1 MQFGNTLIIGD
12 SYSTFKGY
20 IPEGYAP
27 YYSNEPGN
35 TDVRRVEETWWH
47 QLQAETDCHILL
59 NNSWSG
65 STICNTGY
73 NNVDCSRSSSF
84 IYRLNCLIEQDFFLE
99 NQVDSILVFGGTNDS
114 WAGVKKGKLQ
124 YGSWTKADLHNVRP
138 AVRFMMQRRKT
149 AAPKANIYW
158 IVNTGLNR
166 KIRQGMLEACEHYK
180 IQPICF
186 RRINKTSGH
195 PTIKGMK
202 DIKNQVIASVE
213 DIK

>member
-12 SYSTFKGY
+12 SYSTFAGY

-27 YYSNEPGN
+27 YYTNEPGG
-35 TDVRRVEETWWH
+35 TDVCHVEETWWY
-47 QLQAETDCHILL
+47 QLQAETDCRILL

-65 STICNTGY
+65 STICYTGY
-73 NNVDCSRSSSF
+73 NDVDCSQSSSF

-99 NQVDSILVFGGTNDS
+99 NQVDTILIFGGTNDS
-114 WAGVKKGKLQ
+114 WAGVEKGKLQ
-124 YGSWTKADLHNVRP
+124 YGSWTKADLYKVLP
-138 AVRFMMQRRKT
+138 AVSFLMHRLQT

-158 IVNTGLNR
+158 MVNTGLHR
-166 KIRQGMLEACEHYK
+166 KIRKGMLEACDHYK

-186 RRINKTSGH
+186 RRINKTNGH

-202 DIKNQVIASVE
+202 DIKNTLIASVE
-213 DIK
+213 EK